1 MTDPQTEIAELANAF
16 IHLANA
22 RLTDTNHTQVAMG
35 LLAASARFNAYIVA
49 MGSGT
54 PEQARAGAAEA
65 KAYLVQHFERTLTA
79 NLEDYI
85 QNFGAYA
92 APSAGTS
99 PPSN

>member
-54 PEQARAGAAEA
+54 PEQARAGAPEA
-65 KAYLVQHFERTLTA
+65 KAYLVQHFERTLAA

-85 QNFGAYA
+85 QNFGAYG

>member
-22 RLTDTNHTQVAMG
+22 RLTESNHTQVAMA

-49 MGSGT
+49 MGSGS
-54 PEQARAGAAEA
+54 PEQARADATENS
-65 KAYLVQHFERTLTA
+65 AYLVQHFQRTLAA

-92 APSAGTS
+92 APSPGKS
-99 PPSN
+99 PPST